1 MYINKYIQQESQRIA
16 QRITQRLLF
25 SYNNVENYSDIKHS
39 AVEVYSQMKINCV
52 DCLIEKTAKT
62 GLKGL
67 CTDELWK

>member
-16 QRITQRLLF
+16 QRLLF

-39 AVEVYSQMKINCV
+39 AVEVYSQMNINCV

-67 CTDELWK
+67 CTDDLWK